1 MVGREEDD
9 DVDALLLHILEPF
22 FKDGQPLSVRFCVI
36 IQTEHAVIGDLQ
48 RGMVHGVLFPAAEF
62 PVVHQT
68 AVGTFYLGI
77 LLIQGAVVHGLGS
90 AALVGALQ
98 HILDVALKIG
108 QIKQIF
114 PCLGKVLFFILCGNA
129 QLFRQKFSIQRW
141 IVGAVGVHICIEQP
155 RVQPDDDVFRQ
166 LARLVIQRKYAQ
178 HIVEIPAGGTAVVK
192 AGADHFTRQLQNA
205 AGTEGDGLRGGLFVH
220 VGDNDFKHFELT
232 SIELVEPDN
241 VFSFK
246 QHRGDLPKIGIA
258 QEVALTIHAV
268 IDCDQQRK
276 HRCKQQCPQ
285 RQAQRGKQTA
295 AQKAQS
301 FFHLPSSLK
310 PSVNRAR
317 VGK

>member
-1 MVGREEDD
+1 MSW
-9 DVDALLLHILEPF
+9 
-22 FKDGQPLSVRFCVI
+22 K
-36 IQTEHAVIGDLQ
+36 
-48 RGMVHGVLFPAAEF
+48 
-62 PVVHQT
+62 
-68 AVGTFYLGI
+68 
-77 LLIQGAVVHGLGS
+77 GAV
-90 AALVGALQ
+90 
-98 HILDVALKIG
+98 
-108 QIKQIF
+108 
-114 PCLGKVLFFILCGNA
+114 FFILCGNA
-129 QLFRQKFSIQRW
+129 QLSVQKFSIQRW

-155 RVQPDDDVFRQ
+155 RVQPDDDDFRQ

-241 VFSFK
+241 AFFLSK

-301 FFHLPSSLK
+301 VFSSAVLLK
-310 PSVNRAR
+310 TFR
-317 VGK
+317 K